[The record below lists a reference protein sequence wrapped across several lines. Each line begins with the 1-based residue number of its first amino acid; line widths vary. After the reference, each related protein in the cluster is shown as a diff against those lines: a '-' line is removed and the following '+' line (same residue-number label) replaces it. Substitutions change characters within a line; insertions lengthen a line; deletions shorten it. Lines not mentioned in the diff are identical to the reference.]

1 MHKDIVPIVE
11 SIIFSSE
18 NPVKVEDILKT
29 LQNKDLF
36 SLEVSSQ
43 DILDAIAILI
53 ERYQSDSYGFE
64 LVNIAEGYQFVSKVK
79 YSTFV
84 KEALLIRSR
93 KKLSQSAMECLAI
106 VAYRQPVTKADIEFI
121 RGVNSDYAVQKL
133 LEKNLILILGKSD
146 LPGRPLLYGTSAFFL
161 EYLGIKSLK
170 ELPKLPDIE
179 EINSFVLPN
188 IEGIGE
194 D

>member
-1 MHKDIVPIVE
+1 MQQDIVPIVE

-18 NPVKVEDILKT
+18 SPVKIEDIFKL

-36 SLEVSSQ
+36 SLEVSLT
-43 DILDAIAILI
+43 DITDAIAILI
-53 ERYQSDSYGFE
+53 QRYQSDSYGFE
-64 LVNIAEGYQFVSKVK
+64 IINIADGYQFVSKTK
-79 YSTFV
+79 YSAFV
-84 KEALLIRSR
+84 KEVLLIRSR
-93 KKLSQSAMECLAI
+93 KKLSQAAMECLAI

-146 LPGRPLLYGTSAFFL
+146 LPGRPLLYGTSPFFL
-161 EYLGIKSLK
+161 EYLGIKNLNQ
-170 ELPKLPDIE
+170 LPKLPDIE
-179 EINSFVLPN
+179 EVNSFSLPN
-188 IEGIGE
+188 IDVVSE